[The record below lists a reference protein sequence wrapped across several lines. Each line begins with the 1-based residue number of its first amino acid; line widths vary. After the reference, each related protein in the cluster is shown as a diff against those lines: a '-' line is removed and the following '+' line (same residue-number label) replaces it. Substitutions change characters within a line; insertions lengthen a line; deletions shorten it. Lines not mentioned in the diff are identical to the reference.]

1 MNKINL
7 FLAACLPALG
17 LLSAAPAA
25 AQPPSEES
33 VVRLMAVQNMEASM
47 RQMLPAASAV
57 MEEEFRRDLQRRGYS
72 EAQQNTLRKTV
83 FPLID
88 QALQRAMSS
97 PQLHSEMKAVVRQ
110 ALRETYT
117 QEEVD
122 ALVAFYASPA
132 GQSLLRKQGQ
142 LTTLIMTRIRSLG
155 VRYTEAEMNRIRPQ
169 IERAWRQVDPD
180 FRAE

>member
-7 FLAACLPALG
+7 FLAACLPTLG

-33 VVRLMAVQNMEASM
+33 VARLMAVQNMEASV

-72 EAQQNTLRKTV
+72 EVQQSTLRKTV